1 MSEDRSL
8 ADIENDVYEALK
20 TVIDPEIG
28 IDIVNLGLIYKIF
41 AEPDGHVDI
50 EMTLTSMGCPLGPH
64 FQMAVRDAAE
74 KVSGVEDASVEIVFS
89 PPWDPKKMASED
101 AKIMLGI
108 Y

>member
-1 MSEDRSL
+1 MKEDRSL
-8 ADIENDVYEALK
+8 AEIEQDVYEAIK

-28 IDIVNLGLIYKIF
+28 IDIVNLGLIYKII

-74 KVSGVEDASVEIVFS
+74 KVPGVDAADVEIVFS

-101 AKIMLGI
+101 ARIILGI